1 MGKFINDSA
10 MDADLAWIRD
20 NTTMVSACGSQPTTA
35 AQATAATYSLGT
47 LAYGTAL
54 WAALTNGDTSGRKI
68 TTGAAT
74 IPVLASGTVTDI
86 AFCNTG
92 TLTAVG
98 TCAPTAVTSGGTVI
112 VAAFDLNEV
121 RDPA

>member
-1 MGKFINDSA
+1 MAKYINDSS
-10 MDADLAWIRD
+10 MDAGLAWIRD
-20 NTTMVSACGSQPTTA
+20 NTTIISACGSEPTSA

-54 WAALTNGDTSGRKI
+54 WAAITSGDTSGRKL

-74 IPVLASGTVTDI
+74 IPVLASGTVDHI

-92 TLTAVG
+92 TLCGVG

-112 VAAFDLNEV
+112 VAAFDFDEI